1 MKNFFILLFILI
13 SNISFGQKFEFGVS
27 GGFNSST
34 HTLRT
39 DGATQ
44 IGVSFNT
51 IGNLQYQVDSYPG
64 YHVKGIISVSKTFS
78 DIWNIKFSSGAGYSS
93 QGATL
98 VTANKTRMT
107 NNLNYIQVPLLIT
120 LSFRKLGFLFGPQ
133 INFLNDIKTSITKS
147 TILSLNALA
156 NNNYFT
162 FKDEDYQNRDNSF
175 VFGVEYEVYKDLSAS
190 IKYLTSLKNISTV
203 PGETWKN
210 KNIEI
215 SLNYTL
221 LSNIK

>member
-1 MKNFFILLFILI
+1 
-13 SNISFGQKFEFGVS
+13 
-27 GGFNSST
+27 
-34 HTLRT
+34 
-39 DGATQ
+39 
-44 IGVSFNT
+44 
-51 IGNLQYQVDSYPG
+51 
-64 YHVKGIISVSKTFS
+64 
-78 DIWNIKFSSGAGYSS
+78 
-93 QGATL
+93 
-98 VTANKTRMT
+98 MT

>member
-1 MKNFFILLFILI
+1 MKNFFIILFILI
-13 SNISFGQKFEFGVS
+13 SFDSFAQKFEFGLS

-64 YHVKGIISVSKTFS
+64 YHIKGLLAISKTFS
-78 DIWNIKFSSGAGYSS
+78 DISSIKFSSGVGYSS

-98 VTANKTRMT
+98 VTANKTKMT
-107 NNLNYIQVPLLIT
+107 NNLNYIQVPMLIT
-120 LSFRKLGFLFGPQ
+120 FSFRKFGFLFGPQ
-133 INFLNDIKTSITKS
+133 INFLNDIKTSVTKS

-162 FKDEDYQNRDNSF
+162 FKAEDYENRDNSF
-175 VFGVEYEVYKDLSAS
+175 VFGLEYKVYKDLSAS

-210 KNIEI
+210 KAMEI
-215 SLNYTL
+215 SINYTL
-221 LSNIK
+221 LSKIK